1 MVPKVE
7 DEGCCVDR
15 LQVCTTGYL
24 DVKDLLL
31 RVGQK
36 CEIKPQE
43 SKTYTSGPQYPRR
56 WRAKMIVTKQN
67 NQTSPGTI
75 VNINNP
81 LFLVL
86 ADRSDLPLWSMVLC
100 IALYCLGS
108 SISFWKG
115 TLS

>member
-1 MVPKVE
+1 MRDKATGVE
-7 DEGCCVDR
+7 DVYR
-15 LQVCTTGYL
+15 WPAVS
-24 DVKDLLL
+24 
-31 RVGQK
+31 RQK
-36 CEIKPQE
+36 
-43 SKTYTSGPQYPRR
+43 SKIE
-56 WRAKMIVTKQN
+56 AKIIVTKQN
-67 NQTSPGTI
+67 NQTSPGAI
-75 VNINNP
+75 VNINSP

>member
-43 SKTYTSGPQYPRR
+43 SKTYTSGRQYPRR

-67 NQTSPGTI
+67 N
-75 VNINNP
+75 
-81 LFLVL
+81 
-86 ADRSDLPLWSMVLC
+86 
-100 IALYCLGS
+100 
-108 SISFWKG
+108 
-115 TLS
+115 